1 MAVET
6 MNIVGG
12 AVWLPNKLGTAD
24 FDPQRGF
31 TLIRTNE
38 NPRVYPLA
46 DMTSAEWEPNG
57 RFDRLARQP
66 WSAFGLVLVLGIG
79 LNLVGWLFFGK
90 VWTLL
95 GLVVFSAA
103 MTGILMFSRVHRAR
117 FRFTN
122 GDSALLNISIKF
134 ARQLRALRPGLDESL
149 G

>member
-12 AVWLPNKLGTAD
+12 AVWLPTKLGTTD

-46 DMTSAEWEPNG
+46 DLTSAEWEPNG
-57 RFDRLARQP
+57 RLDRLVRQP
-66 WSAFGLVLVLGIG
+66 WTAFGLIVVLGIA

-90 VWTLL
+90 VLTLL
-95 GLVVFSAA
+95 GLVAFSAA
-103 MTGILMFSRVHRAR
+103 MTGVLMFSRVHRAR
-117 FRFTN
+117 FRFAN

-134 ARQLRALRPGLDESL
+134 ARQLRALRPGLDASL